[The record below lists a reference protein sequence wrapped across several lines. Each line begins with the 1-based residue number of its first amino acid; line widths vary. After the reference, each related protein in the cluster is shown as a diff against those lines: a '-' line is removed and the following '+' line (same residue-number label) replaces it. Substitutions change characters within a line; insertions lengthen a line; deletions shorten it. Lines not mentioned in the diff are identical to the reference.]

1 MNNNMYYNQNAY
13 YNPPR
18 KKRHPILKFFAI
30 IGIIAVVA
38 VAGAFIIITIV
49 SANSNKLVCK
59 SDQGN
64 ITIMYND
71 KEIVGYTATG
81 MSYDLDEQKA
91 YAKRIGVD
99 AYINEFSTWFSTNT
113 TGTCEKQ
120 EK

>member
-1 MNNNMYYNQNAY
+1 
-13 YNPPR
+13 
-18 KKRHPILKFFAI
+18 
-30 IGIIAVVA
+30 
-38 VAGAFIIITIV
+38 
-49 SANSNKLVCK
+49 
-59 SDQGN
+59 
-64 ITIMYND
+64 MYND